1 MIVKQ
6 AKPKYI
12 PMPADEKRKLQKDF
26 EDHIKPVLQ
35 RQTTSLI
42 EQALQPLKTVLAV
55 VQKDFKAEMKRT
67 LDIVNANN
75 LSKDKEMEEFKRTTT
90 EMLET
95 EMHNLVVKLA
105 RFKSDNDVRFNKVQ
119 TDIDE
124 NNALIQSQSNSFDEL
139 AGVMAMLIENLAMQ
153 MEAEA
158 QDLVDRR

>member
-1 MIVKQ
+1 
-6 AKPKYI
+6 
-12 PMPADEKRKLQKDF
+12 MPADEKRKLQKEF

-35 RQTTSLI
+35 RQTASLI

-75 LSKDKEMEEFKRTTT
+75 ISKDKEMEEFKRTTT
-90 EMLET
+90 EMLEA

-124 NNALIQSQSNSFDEL
+124 NNALI
-139 AGVMAMLIENLAMQ
+139 
-153 MEAEA
+153 
-158 QDLVDRR
+158 